1 MAKAI
6 FLGDGNVA
14 LDATQRALDDGIS
27 IQDIVIKAVLK
38 AWVDFS
44 EWHKRDPNN
53 ALKRWFE
60 CYTSTN
66 RVLKAL
72 DSKIAPLPNP
82 PLATLLITIRGEG
95 HVLIKDTIAT
105 LLKAEG
111 LKVYN
116 LPKGVLIDD
125 ISKYLTDPSLK
136 FVIISCT
143 QKETKEAINDL
154 IEMIKRTRSDLKIVA
169 GGPIAEGISADI
181 VISNPSELFKTLN
194 LR

>member
-44 EWHKRDPNN
+44 EWHKRDPNG
-53 ALKRWFE
+53 ALKRWFD
-60 CYTSTN
+60 CYTTTN
-66 RVLKAL
+66 RVLKVL
-72 DSKIAPLPNP
+72 DSKIAPIPNP
-82 PLATLLITIRGEG
+82 PFATLLITIRGEG

>member
-60 CYTSTN
+60 CYTATN

-125 ISKYLTDPSLK
+125 ISEYLTDPSLK

-143 QKETKEAINDL
+143 QKETKKAIIDL